1 MGGTSIRAG
10 VIGIDQSIYPIKPL
24 IFPIQ
29 QAGTRARLLNTLV
42 HAANSV
48 KSSVEKLNG
57 IGIAMPG
64 PFDYEKGISLMRHKF
79 EPLYAQDVKSF
90 LQERIGLPV
99 YFINDLH

>member
-1 MGGTSIRAG
+1 
-10 VIGIDQSIYPIKPL
+10 
-24 IFPIQ
+24 
-29 QAGTRARLLNTLV
+29 
-42 HAANSV
+42 
-48 KSSVEKLNG
+48 
-57 IGIAMPG
+57 MPG